1 MTFGELVQVSLTLNF
16 IEIGDPKPIYQ
27 SPSSGQNIHP
37 SNTLDYD

>member
-1 MTFGELVQVSLTLNF
+1 MTFSERVHVPLTMNC

-27 SPSSGQNIHP
+27 SPSSGQNIHL